1 MVVTHTVYFMLC
13 QSSLLNTVVSFAWLN
28 NNTMFYKTLTYWIT
42 ECTSCRT
49 EVFKFMHQRILTQH
63 LANYCCVVS
72 IQGLIVIASHRTSK
86 LDLDQN
92 QSVTY
97 FDQSKQE
104 ISSINTKRIMFPQR
118 LFQLGLHRPRLNLC
132 FCFV

>member
-1 MVVTHTVYFMLC
+1 M
-13 QSSLLNTVVSFAWLN
+13 
-28 NNTMFYKTLTYWIT
+28 

-63 LANYCCVVS
+63 LANYCCVIS
-72 IQGLIVIASHRTSK
+72 IQGLIVIASYKTSK

-92 QSVTY
+92 QSVTD

-104 ISSINTKRIMFPQR
+104 ISIINMKGIMFPQR
-118 LFQLGLHRPRLNLC
+118 LFQLG
-132 FCFV
+132 FT